1 MKIPITTDKQPKK
14 KKSKKEKITDDV
26 HETINDTIIKTCSP
40 LPAISMKIASIG
52 LQAECSANQ
61 SEKTKFPMK
70 KGNKESKMVGSN
82 GDMGI
87 KANKKG
93 ATSSEVARKEEN
105 AEAMEIEPEKVN
117 VHKKK
122 KTKKVE
128 PQNDTK
134 EMSKDGIDSGIE
146 EQADAMEIKTEKSEV
161 SKKRKKQEIEK
172 SNGSKDSIK
181 SEKTNIKKEKHLSV

>member
-1 MKIPITTDKQPKK
+1 
-14 KKSKKEKITDDV
+14 
-26 HETINDTIIKTCSP
+26 
-40 LPAISMKIASIG
+40 
-52 LQAECSANQ
+52 
-61 SEKTKFPMK
+61 
-70 KGNKESKMVGSN
+70 
-82 GDMGI
+82 MGI
-87 KANKKG
+87 KANKNG

-181 SEKTNIKKEKHLSV
+181 SGKTNIKKEKHSSVGILENNQKVQSVAS